1 MEKTDVITWS
11 KEYFLNWSDFKA
23 EANSSAFEDSSSY
36 IKYHQTWTVHSE
48 ISDDQMYFQ
57 IKDIQLST
65 QFLRHL
71 SWVREK
77 QSSSE
82 LLKHEQGHFDLAEFL
97 RPIFTEKIQNEL
109 INKKFPTFG
118 KNDEQRKQFA
128 RKDSSLMIAKELE
141 KCSNDLSH
149 KRKEYDEETEF
160 GQNVKKQKE
169 HDEKFNELRKRN

>member
-1 MEKTDVITWS
+1 MENSDVITWS

-23 EANSSAFEDSSSY
+23 ESNPSAFEDSSSY
-36 IKYHQTWTVHSE
+36 IKYHQTWTVNSE
-48 ISDDQMYFQ
+48 IFDGQIYFQ
-57 IKDIQLST
+57 IKDIQLYT

-82 LLKHEQGHFDLAEFL
+82 LLKHEQGHFDLAELL

-128 RKDSSLMIAKELE
+128 RRDSNLMIAKELE
-141 KCSNDLSH
+141 KCSYDLSQ
-149 KRKEYDEETEF
+149 KRRKYDEDTEL

-169 HDEKFNELRKRN
+169 HDEKFDELRKGS

>member
-1 MEKTDVITWS
+1 MEKSDILTWS

-36 IKYHQTWTVHSE
+36 IKYHQTWTVNSE
-48 ISDDQMYFQ
+48 ISDGQIYFQ

-77 QSSSE
+77 QFSSE
-82 LLKHEQGHFDLAEFL
+82 LLKHEQGHFDLVELL
-97 RPIFTEKIQNEL
+97 RPIITKKIQNEF
-109 INKKFPTFG
+109 INKKYSTYG

-141 KCSNDLSH
+141 TWSYDLSQ
-149 KRKEYDEETEF
+149 KRKKYDEETEL

-169 HDEKFNELRKRN
+169 YDEKFNELRKRN